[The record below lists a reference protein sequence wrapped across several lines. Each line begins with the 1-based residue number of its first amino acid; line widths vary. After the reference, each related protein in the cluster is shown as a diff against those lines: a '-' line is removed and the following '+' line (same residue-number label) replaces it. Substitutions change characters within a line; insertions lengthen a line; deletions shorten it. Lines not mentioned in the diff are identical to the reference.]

1 MVNGMERRTAVRNLE
16 IRRDMARLVGKRYG
30 QAIDDASEWFAS
42 GVEKALEEI
51 REQVVSAT
59 AEHRSPSM

>member
-1 MVNGMERRTAVRNLE
+1 MRNLE